1 MIDWI
6 LVFIARQG
14 GPRGNENFE
23 TAGCPGGAAE
33 QSPTFQGEHHLV
45 DGWRGDCEE
54 SLYVE
59 LSGRASIDLG
69 LGVNERQILSLS
81 FGELHGWARRDRHG
95 APSMIDCLH
104 RTDGDRDEHTI
115 HR

>member
-1 MIDWI
+1 MS
-6 LVFIARQG
+6 R
-14 GPRGNENFE
+14 
-23 TAGCPGGAAE
+23 GAAK
-33 QSPTFQGEHHLV
+33 QSPALQVEHHLV
-45 DGWRGDCEE
+45 NGRRGDGEE
-54 SLYVE
+54 PLHVG
-59 LSGRASIDLG
+59 LSRRASVDLRI
-69 LGVNERQILSLS
+69 GVNERQILSLS